1 MIITSKSDYG
11 LRAAL
16 HLSRTPGRSRLR
28 QISEC
33 QHVPEAVLAQIL
45 RRLVA
50 ARLVLS
56 QAGPAGGYTLAREA
70 SEISVAD
77 ILAASD
83 RDICIFRCVDDGCDC
98 EFSGRCAFQH
108 VLGNISSSVRDYL
121 EKMTLADL
129 RDSQHGLPQFEISHH
144 VMPTHVL
151 PEHNQPDHKGNVSCT
166 PIKA

>member
-16 HLSRTPGRSRLR
+16 HLSRNPGRSRLR
-28 QISEC
+28 QIAES

-50 ARLVLS
+50 ARLVNS

-70 SEISVAD
+70 SEISVSD

-83 RDICIFRCVDDGCDC
+83 RDICIFRCLDDGCDC
-98 EFSGRCAFQH
+98 EFNGGCAFQQ
-108 VLGNISSSVRDYL
+108 VLGNISGRIRDYL
-121 EKMTLADL
+121 QKMTLADP
-129 RDSQHGLPQFEISHH
+129 RGSQGGLPQFVLAHH
-144 VMPTHVL
+144 SLPHQDLPKQPVL
-151 PEHNQPDHKGNVSCT
+151 AHSEGTACT
-166 PIKA
+166 PTKA